1 MKKITKFFLLISA
14 IAAQGKV
21 FRKSTL
27 IGLGVLLSCLNISAA
42 NYCNYEITSN
52 RGAKAYITCQSL
64 GGSQY
69 EFKFE
74 TETAIVDWNK
84 TGSNFYAEVSGIG
97 GTQVSNNLVK
107 TGDKLL
113 TWSVSSTPKPNFY
126 VGAFFVILG
135 DGEHRF
141 DIPTDE
147 DFAAECSTPVEDTE
161 NPTSFTATV
170 GNITFNSIELLL
182 NATDNTSTIYYT
194 ISYGSGPTVLTT
206 TGASGTEK
214 SYLVT
219 GLDESTSY
227 SFTVAARDGAELAPA
242 NSPIV
247 VNATTIENT
256 NTECEGTS
264 TEASQGSFTLGYNY
278 KFTTS
283 GTDVTFTCELLDN
296 KDGVV
301 AYAWTYN
308 PNFAETA
315 MTLVSGK
322 KFTKT
327 FTGQTS
333 GASFKVQC
341 KFAYAGGMAVTKTY
355 DYTVGNTCI
364 TTENTNPDI
373 NTFKM
378 FPNPIQDNLL
388 VRTEKEMRE
397 ITVRNIMGQTI
408 KTITANGSEKI
419 IDLSK
424 LSGGNYIIS
433 VVLENGEL
441 FTKKLVKL

>member
-1 MKKITKFFLLISA
+1 MKKITKLFLLISA
-14 IAAQGKV
+14 TAAQGRV
-21 FRKSTL
+21 FRKSCL
-27 IGLGVLLSCLNISAA
+27 IGLGVLFSCLNISAA
-42 NYCNYEITSN
+42 DYCNFEITSN

-126 VGAFFVILG
+126 VGVFFVILG

-141 DIPTDE
+141 DIPTNE
-147 DFAAECSTPVEDTE
+147 DFAAVCSAPEEDTE
-161 NPTSFTATV
+161 IPTSFSAAS
-170 GNITFNSIELLL
+170 GNVTYNSIELLL

-194 ISYGSGPTVLTT
+194 ISYGSGPTGVNT
-206 TGASGTEK
+206 TGVSGVQK
-214 SYLVT
+214 SYIIT
-219 GLDESTSY
+219 GLTESTSY
-227 SFTVAARDGAELAPA
+227 TFSVVAKDATGNSAA
-242 NSPIV
+242 NNPILI
-247 VNATTIENT
+247 NETTSENT

-408 KTITANGSEKI
+408 KTITANDSEKI
-419 IDLSK
+419 IDLSE

-441 FTKKLVKL
+441 LTKKLVKL